1 MVHLR
6 IIAPAD
12 EARKAL
18 ELLTASPAV
27 TNVVHLPGLAR
38 KPKGDMILCDVTR
51 PDASIIVE
59 ELRQIGIAHDGSI
72 SMEPVETQLSV
83 AAELPTGRRRSFLSA
98 TPWSGRR
105 SRLAPPRRPPCRST
119 SSSS

>member
-6 IIAPAD
+6 IIAPGD

-27 TNVVHLPGLAR
+27 ANVVHLPALAR
-38 KPKGDMILCDVTR
+38 KPEGDMILCDVAR

-59 ELRQIGIAHDGSI
+59 ELRQ
-72 SMEPVETQLSV
+72 TLLQKT
-83 AAELPTGRRRSFLSA
+83 AAA
-98 TPWSGRR
+98 TP
-105 SRLAPPRRPPCRST
+105 AFPRTR
-119 SSSS
+119 